1 MGEGVYQLRSSANSK
16 LTATPGSSGLTLNA
30 VGSGKNQQFRLD
42 YHASGYYTITCQEN
56 GLRLTAGKNGVT
68 LAKASTDNGQLWK
81 AAVYNS
87 GFSLQNRGTGSYL
100 SVSSNAAGG
109 RLILADTAMQWQ
121 LALAGAGWTL
131 DGASYPTVNST
142 LTVGQT
148 GFPFRGTLRNAYD
161 IRRVTVS
168 IQKSNGSNAISP
180 ATATPNAK
188 SYDLSRLDDAVAFS
202 RLGVGGYT
210 LVIAAEN
217 TAGDNYRL
225 ESKFYV
231 TDGSYV
237 VSFDPCGGTCSES
250 TRLVSAGQKY
260 GNLPTAVKDGC
271 AFVGWFTQPDGGQQI
286 TANSTTGASN
296 ITLYA
301 HYQGQYTYQFVNYD
315 GSVYAQGKLTAGQT
329 IPRPAGTPTRPADS
343 QYTYTFTG
351 WQGYTNG
358 MTISGNV
365 TFTAQYAAKAV
376 ESVPKEIT
384 TGAYRIADSYLRAI
398 PMGTTARQLLAN
410 LSPSDYITLPVQG
423 DSLVGTRHDRH
434 LCQGRPDH
442 PDPDH
447 RGHRRPQRRRPGHH
461 YRYGPAPGSPAG
473 QDVPDR
479 RGPSG
484 GGPQRRRSGYHH
496 RYGPASGVPAGPGY
510 HATQL
515 SMRDHAMRKNISSAL
530 AGFLAALLL
539 WCLLPVTAEAAGAS
553 FSGSGSVRAGDS
565 VTVTFSV
572 SGSNIQGIT
581 AVLHYDSS
589 TLTLTGTRQ
598 LIGDSWS
605 VDMSGGNLLAY
616 DQSLNNP
623 ISGSSAVLAVTFR
636 VKSGVAAGTK
646 VSATITDIVTSDGN
660 SDQSLNDASWSAS
673 VASPP
678 SGNANLSGLSCGSY
692 ALSPS
697 FSAGTT
703 EYSVTVPYDVSR
715 LPLDY
720 SAADGGANVSVSGN
734 QLSVG
739 VNTVVLTVTAAN
751 GATRRYTI
759 SVTRQPDP
767 TATLSSDAD
776 LADLTPSEGKLTPAF
791 APNITEYAVY
801 VPYETTKLSL
811 SATAKDSKAL
821 GVTQP
826 DAALKQGDN
835 VLTVTCTAEDGHHP
849 GLYGPCGAD
858 AWLCRD
864 PAPDRRTGAGG
875 PAPEPDDQQ
884 PGPFRSLWTALCA
897 PGGSAPADGA
907 LGAAV
912 HHPGF
917 AAGGFAGGAVLY
929 RAVRWHFP
937 QPPPYPGSSG
947 PDGAAGAP
955 GAPAGA

>member
-1 MGEGVYQLRSSANSK
+1 
-16 LTATPGSSGLTLNA
+16 
-30 VGSGKNQQFRLD
+30 
-42 YHASGYYTITCQEN
+42 
-56 GLRLTAGKNGVT
+56 
-68 LAKASTDNGQLWK
+68 
-81 AAVYNS
+81 
-87 GFSLQNRGTGSYL
+87 
-100 SVSSNAAGG
+100 
-109 RLILADTAMQWQ
+109 
-121 LALAGAGWTL
+121 
-131 DGASYPTVNST
+131 
-142 LTVGQT
+142 
-148 GFPFRGTLRNAYD
+148 
-161 IRRVTVS
+161 
-168 IQKSNGSNAISP
+168 
-180 ATATPNAK
+180 
-188 SYDLSRLDDAVAFS
+188 
-202 RLGVGGYT
+202 
-210 LVIAAEN
+210 
-217 TAGDNYRL
+217 
-225 ESKFYV
+225 
-231 TDGSYV
+231 
-237 VSFDPCGGTCSES
+237 
-250 TRLVSAGQKY
+250 
-260 GNLPTAVKDGC
+260 
-271 AFVGWFTQPDGGQQI
+271 
-286 TANSTTGASN
+286 
-296 ITLYA
+296 
-301 HYQGQYTYQFVNYD
+301 
-315 GSVYAQGKLTAGQT
+315 
-329 IPRPAGTPTRPADS
+329 
-343 QYTYTFTG
+343 
-351 WQGYTNG
+351 
-358 MTISGNV
+358 
-365 TFTAQYAAKAV
+365 
-376 ESVPKEIT
+376 
-384 TGAYRIADSYLRAI
+384 
-398 PMGTTARQLLAN
+398 
-410 LSPSDYITLPVQG
+410 
-423 DSLVGTRHDRH
+423 
-434 LCQGRPDH
+434 
-442 PDPDH
+442 
-447 RGHRRPQRRRPGHH
+447 
-461 YRYGPAPGSPAG
+461 
-473 QDVPDR
+473 
-479 RGPSG
+479 
-484 GGPQRRRSGYHH
+484 
-496 RYGPASGVPAGPGY
+496 
-510 HATQL
+510 
-515 SMRDHAMRKNISSAL
+515 MRKNISSAL

-589 TLTLTGTRQ
+589 ALTLTGTRQ

-673 VASPP
+673 VAPPP

-835 VLTVTCTAEDGHHP
+835 VLTVTCTAEDGTTRDYTVHVVRMP
-849 GLYGPCGAD
+849 GF
-858 AWLCRD
+858 
-864 PAPDRRTGAGG
+864 AGTLPQIG
-875 PAPEPDDQQ
+875 EPEPEAPTLEEPQAQ
-884 PGPFRSLWTALCA
+884 PGPFRALWTALCA
-897 PGGSAPADGA
+897 PVDLPLNRWLPMYAILAAGLVVLLVLLFFIGRSVGISRSRRRILDRLARMEQPEPQEPQPEPEHEPTAQPEESAQEPAPAA
-907 LGAAV
+907 SA
-912 HHPGF
+912 
-917 AAGGFAGGAVLY
+917 
-929 RAVRWHFP
+929 
-937 QPPPYPGSSG
+937 QPEAPEPEIPPEPSELPEVPEPAQPEA
-947 PDGAAGAP
+947 PDP
-955 GAPAGA
+955 APAESEPAPVEPETPAPEAESAAPEEPETPESEEKTLDRESLDALLEEIRNM

>member
-1 MGEGVYQLRSSANSK
+1 
-16 LTATPGSSGLTLNA
+16 
-30 VGSGKNQQFRLD
+30 
-42 YHASGYYTITCQEN
+42 
-56 GLRLTAGKNGVT
+56 
-68 LAKASTDNGQLWK
+68 
-81 AAVYNS
+81 
-87 GFSLQNRGTGSYL
+87 
-100 SVSSNAAGG
+100 
-109 RLILADTAMQWQ
+109 
-121 LALAGAGWTL
+121 
-131 DGASYPTVNST
+131 
-142 LTVGQT
+142 
-148 GFPFRGTLRNAYD
+148 
-161 IRRVTVS
+161 
-168 IQKSNGSNAISP
+168 
-180 ATATPNAK
+180 
-188 SYDLSRLDDAVAFS
+188 
-202 RLGVGGYT
+202 
-210 LVIAAEN
+210 
-217 TAGDNYRL
+217 
-225 ESKFYV
+225 
-231 TDGSYV
+231 
-237 VSFDPCGGTCSES
+237 
-250 TRLVSAGQKY
+250 
-260 GNLPTAVKDGC
+260 
-271 AFVGWFTQPDGGQQI
+271 
-286 TANSTTGASN
+286 
-296 ITLYA
+296 
-301 HYQGQYTYQFVNYD
+301 
-315 GSVYAQGKLTAGQT
+315 
-329 IPRPAGTPTRPADS
+329 
-343 QYTYTFTG
+343 
-351 WQGYTNG
+351 
-358 MTISGNV
+358 
-365 TFTAQYAAKAV
+365 
-376 ESVPKEIT
+376 
-384 TGAYRIADSYLRAI
+384 
-398 PMGTTARQLLAN
+398 
-410 LSPSDYITLPVQG
+410 
-423 DSLVGTRHDRH
+423 
-434 LCQGRPDH
+434 
-442 PDPDH
+442 
-447 RGHRRPQRRRPGHH
+447 
-461 YRYGPAPGSPAG
+461 
-473 QDVPDR
+473 
-479 RGPSG
+479 
-484 GGPQRRRSGYHH
+484 
-496 RYGPASGVPAGPGY
+496 
-510 HATQL
+510 
-515 SMRDHAMRKNISSAL
+515 MRKNISSAL

-581 AVLHYDSS
+581 AVLHYDSIA
-589 TLTLTGTRQ
+589 LTLTGTRQ

-835 VLTVTCTAEDGHHP
+835 VLTVTCTAEDGTTRDYTVHVVRMP
-849 GLYGPCGAD
+849 GFAGTLPQIGEPE
-858 AWLCRD
+858 
-864 PAPDRRTGAGG
+864 PEAPT
-875 PAPEPDDQQ
+875 PEPDDQQ

-897 PGGSAPADGA
+897 PVDLPLLTGRWVPLYAILALQLVVLLVALFFIGRSVGISRSRRRILDRLARMEQPEPQEPQPESASEPEPVTQSESAPVPEP
-907 LGAAV
+907 AAQ
-912 HHPGF
+912 PESPEPEIPPE
-917 AAGGFAGGAVLY
+917 
-929 RAVRWHFP
+929 P
-937 QPPPYPGSSG
+937 QPEPPKNPE
-947 PDGAAGAP
+947 PVQPETPAPEPAAAEPESVPAEPETPAP
-955 GAPAGA
+955 EEESAAPEEPETPETPESEEKPQTLDRESLDALLEEIRNM

>member
-1 MGEGVYQLRSSANSK
+1 
-16 LTATPGSSGLTLNA
+16 
-30 VGSGKNQQFRLD
+30 
-42 YHASGYYTITCQEN
+42 
-56 GLRLTAGKNGVT
+56 
-68 LAKASTDNGQLWK
+68 
-81 AAVYNS
+81 
-87 GFSLQNRGTGSYL
+87 
-100 SVSSNAAGG
+100 
-109 RLILADTAMQWQ
+109 
-121 LALAGAGWTL
+121 
-131 DGASYPTVNST
+131 
-142 LTVGQT
+142 
-148 GFPFRGTLRNAYD
+148 
-161 IRRVTVS
+161 
-168 IQKSNGSNAISP
+168 
-180 ATATPNAK
+180 
-188 SYDLSRLDDAVAFS
+188 
-202 RLGVGGYT
+202 
-210 LVIAAEN
+210 
-217 TAGDNYRL
+217 
-225 ESKFYV
+225 
-231 TDGSYV
+231 
-237 VSFDPCGGTCSES
+237 
-250 TRLVSAGQKY
+250 
-260 GNLPTAVKDGC
+260 
-271 AFVGWFTQPDGGQQI
+271 
-286 TANSTTGASN
+286 
-296 ITLYA
+296 
-301 HYQGQYTYQFVNYD
+301 
-315 GSVYAQGKLTAGQT
+315 
-329 IPRPAGTPTRPADS
+329 
-343 QYTYTFTG
+343 
-351 WQGYTNG
+351 
-358 MTISGNV
+358 
-365 TFTAQYAAKAV
+365 
-376 ESVPKEIT
+376 
-384 TGAYRIADSYLRAI
+384 
-398 PMGTTARQLLAN
+398 
-410 LSPSDYITLPVQG
+410 
-423 DSLVGTRHDRH
+423 
-434 LCQGRPDH
+434 
-442 PDPDH
+442 
-447 RGHRRPQRRRPGHH
+447 
-461 YRYGPAPGSPAG
+461 
-473 QDVPDR
+473 
-479 RGPSG
+479 
-484 GGPQRRRSGYHH
+484 
-496 RYGPASGVPAGPGY
+496 
-510 HATQL
+510 
-515 SMRDHAMRKNISSAL
+515 MRDHAMRKNISSAL

-589 TLTLTGTRQ
+589 ALTLTGTRQ

-673 VASPP
+673 VAPPP

-835 VLTVTCTAEDGHHP
+835 VLTVTCTAEDGTTRDYTVHVVRMP
-849 GLYGPCGAD
+849 GF
-858 AWLCRD
+858 
-864 PAPDRRTGAGG
+864 AGTLPQIG
-875 PAPEPDDQQ
+875 EPEPEAPTLEEPQAQ
-884 PGPFRSLWTALCA
+884 PGPFRALWTALCA
-897 PGGSAPADGA
+897 PVDLPLNRWLPMYAILAAGLVVLLVLLFFIGRSVGISRSRRRILDRLARMEQPEPQEPQPEPEHEPTAQPEESAQEPAPAA
-907 LGAAV
+907 SA
-912 HHPGF
+912 
-917 AAGGFAGGAVLY
+917 
-929 RAVRWHFP
+929 
-937 QPPPYPGSSG
+937 QPEAPEPEIPPEPSELPEVPEPAQPEA
-947 PDGAAGAP
+947 PDP
-955 GAPAGA
+955 APAESEPAPVEPETPAPEAESAAPEEPETPESEEKTLDRESLDALLEEIRNM

>member
-1 MGEGVYQLRSSANSK
+1 
-16 LTATPGSSGLTLNA
+16 
-30 VGSGKNQQFRLD
+30 
-42 YHASGYYTITCQEN
+42 
-56 GLRLTAGKNGVT
+56 
-68 LAKASTDNGQLWK
+68 
-81 AAVYNS
+81 
-87 GFSLQNRGTGSYL
+87 
-100 SVSSNAAGG
+100 
-109 RLILADTAMQWQ
+109 
-121 LALAGAGWTL
+121 
-131 DGASYPTVNST
+131 
-142 LTVGQT
+142 
-148 GFPFRGTLRNAYD
+148 
-161 IRRVTVS
+161 
-168 IQKSNGSNAISP
+168 
-180 ATATPNAK
+180 
-188 SYDLSRLDDAVAFS
+188 
-202 RLGVGGYT
+202 
-210 LVIAAEN
+210 
-217 TAGDNYRL
+217 
-225 ESKFYV
+225 
-231 TDGSYV
+231 
-237 VSFDPCGGTCSES
+237 
-250 TRLVSAGQKY
+250 
-260 GNLPTAVKDGC
+260 
-271 AFVGWFTQPDGGQQI
+271 
-286 TANSTTGASN
+286 
-296 ITLYA
+296 
-301 HYQGQYTYQFVNYD
+301 
-315 GSVYAQGKLTAGQT
+315 
-329 IPRPAGTPTRPADS
+329 
-343 QYTYTFTG
+343 
-351 WQGYTNG
+351 
-358 MTISGNV
+358 
-365 TFTAQYAAKAV
+365 
-376 ESVPKEIT
+376 
-384 TGAYRIADSYLRAI
+384 
-398 PMGTTARQLLAN
+398 
-410 LSPSDYITLPVQG
+410 
-423 DSLVGTRHDRH
+423 
-434 LCQGRPDH
+434 
-442 PDPDH
+442 
-447 RGHRRPQRRRPGHH
+447 
-461 YRYGPAPGSPAG
+461 
-473 QDVPDR
+473 
-479 RGPSG
+479 
-484 GGPQRRRSGYHH
+484 
-496 RYGPASGVPAGPGY
+496 
-510 HATQL
+510 
-515 SMRDHAMRKNISSAL
+515 MRKNISSAL

-739 VNTVVLTVTAAN
+739 VNTVVLAVTAAN

-776 LADLTPSEGKLTPAF
+776 LADLTPSEGKLSPAF

-835 VLTVTCTAEDGHHP
+835 VLTVTCTAEDGTT
-849 GLYGPCGAD
+849 
-858 AWLCRD
+858 RD
-864 PAPDRRTGAGG
+864 YTVHVVRMPAFAGTLPQIG
-875 PAPEPDDQQ
+875 EPEPEAPVPEPDDQQ

-897 PGGSAPADGA
+897 PVDLPLLTGRWVPLYAILALQLVVLLVALFFIGRSVGISCRRRILDRLARMEQPEPQEPQPEPEHEPTAQPEESAQEPAPAA
-907 LGAAV
+907 SA
-912 HHPGF
+912 
-917 AAGGFAGGAVLY
+917 
-929 RAVRWHFP
+929 
-937 QPPPYPGSSG
+937 QPEAPEPEIPPEPSNPPEVPE
-947 PDGAAGAP
+947 PDQPEAP
-955 GAPAGA
+955 DPAPAESEPAPVEPETPAPEAESATPEEPETPESEENPQTLDRESLDALLEEIRNM

>member
-1 MGEGVYQLRSSANSK
+1 MCIRD
-16 LTATPGSSGLTLNA
+16 
-30 VGSGKNQQFRLD
+30 R
-42 YHASGYYTITCQEN
+42 EN

-168 IQKSNGSNAISP
+168 IQRSNGSNAISP

-315 GSVYAQGKLTAGQT
+315 GSVYAQGKLTAGQA

-423 DSLVGTRHDRH
+423 DSLVGT
-434 LCQGRPDH
+434 G
-442 PDPDH
+442 
-447 RGHRRPQRRRPGHH
+447 
-461 YRYGPAPGSPAG
+461 
-473 QDVPDR
+473 
-479 RGPSG
+479 
-484 GGPQRRRSGYHH
+484 
-496 RYGPASGVPAGPGY
+496 
-510 HATQL
+510 
-515 SMRDHAMRKNISSAL
+515 M
-530 AGFLAALLL
+530 
-539 WCLLPVTAEAAGAS
+539 
-553 FSGSGSVRAGDS
+553 
-565 VTVTFSV
+565 TVTYARD
-572 SGSNIQGIT
+572 GQTIQ
-581 AVLHYDSS
+581 
-589 TLTLTGTRQ
+589 TLTTVVTGD
-598 LIGDSWS
+598 LSGD
-605 VDMSGGNLLAY
+605 G
-616 DQSLNNP
+616 
-623 ISGSSAVLAVTFR
+623 R
-636 VKSGVAAGTK
+636 V
-646 VSATITDIVTSDGN
+646 TITDMVRLQAHLLGKTSLTG
-660 SDQSLNDASWSAS
+660 A
-673 VASPP
+673 
-678 SGNANLSGLSCGSY
+678 
-692 ALSPS
+692 ALQ
-697 FSAGTT
+697 
-703 EYSVTVPYDVSR
+703 
-715 LPLDY
+715 
-720 SAADGGANVSVSGN
+720 AADLNGDG
-734 QLSVG
+734 Q
-739 VNTVVLTVTAAN
+739 VTITDMVRLQAYLL
-751 GATRRYTI
+751 GRGTI
-759 SVTRQPDP
+759 QP
-767 TATLSSDAD
+767 
-776 LADLTPSEGKLTPAF
+776 
-791 APNITEYAVY
+791 N
-801 VPYETTKLSL
+801 
-811 SATAKDSKAL
+811 
-821 GVTQP
+821 
-826 DAALKQGDN
+826 
-835 VLTVTCTAEDGHHP
+835 
-849 GLYGPCGAD
+849 
-858 AWLCRD
+858 
-864 PAPDRRTGAGG
+864 
-875 PAPEPDDQQ
+875 
-884 PGPFRSLWTALCA
+884 
-897 PGGSAPADGA
+897 
-907 LGAAV
+907 
-912 HHPGF
+912 
-917 AAGGFAGGAVLY
+917 
-929 RAVRWHFP
+929 
-937 QPPPYPGSSG
+937 
-947 PDGAAGAP
+947 
-955 GAPAGA
+955 

>member
-1 MGEGVYQLRSSANSK
+1 
-16 LTATPGSSGLTLNA
+16 
-30 VGSGKNQQFRLD
+30 
-42 YHASGYYTITCQEN
+42 
-56 GLRLTAGKNGVT
+56 
-68 LAKASTDNGQLWK
+68 
-81 AAVYNS
+81 
-87 GFSLQNRGTGSYL
+87 
-100 SVSSNAAGG
+100 
-109 RLILADTAMQWQ
+109 
-121 LALAGAGWTL
+121 
-131 DGASYPTVNST
+131 
-142 LTVGQT
+142 
-148 GFPFRGTLRNAYD
+148 
-161 IRRVTVS
+161 
-168 IQKSNGSNAISP
+168 
-180 ATATPNAK
+180 
-188 SYDLSRLDDAVAFS
+188 
-202 RLGVGGYT
+202 
-210 LVIAAEN
+210 
-217 TAGDNYRL
+217 
-225 ESKFYV
+225 
-231 TDGSYV
+231 
-237 VSFDPCGGTCSES
+237 
-250 TRLVSAGQKY
+250 
-260 GNLPTAVKDGC
+260 
-271 AFVGWFTQPDGGQQI
+271 
-286 TANSTTGASN
+286 
-296 ITLYA
+296 
-301 HYQGQYTYQFVNYD
+301 
-315 GSVYAQGKLTAGQT
+315 
-329 IPRPAGTPTRPADS
+329 
-343 QYTYTFTG
+343 
-351 WQGYTNG
+351 
-358 MTISGNV
+358 
-365 TFTAQYAAKAV
+365 
-376 ESVPKEIT
+376 
-384 TGAYRIADSYLRAI
+384 
-398 PMGTTARQLLAN
+398 
-410 LSPSDYITLPVQG
+410 
-423 DSLVGTRHDRH
+423 
-434 LCQGRPDH
+434 
-442 PDPDH
+442 
-447 RGHRRPQRRRPGHH
+447 
-461 YRYGPAPGSPAG
+461 
-473 QDVPDR
+473 
-479 RGPSG
+479 
-484 GGPQRRRSGYHH
+484 
-496 RYGPASGVPAGPGY
+496 
-510 HATQL
+510 
-515 SMRDHAMRKNISSAL
+515 MRKNISSAL

-589 TLTLTGTRQ
+589 ALTLTGTRQ

-835 VLTVTCTAEDGHHP
+835 VLTVTCTAEDGTT
-849 GLYGPCGAD
+849 
-858 AWLCRD
+858 RD
-864 PAPDRRTGAGG
+864 YTVHVVRMPAFAGTLPQIG
-875 PAPEPDDQQ
+875 EPEPEDPTPEPDDQQ

-897 PGGSAPADGA
+897 PVDLPLLTGRWVPLYAILALQLVVLLVALFFIGRSVGISRSRRRILDRLARMEQPEPQPESASEPEPVTQSESAPVPEP
-907 LGAAV
+907 AAQ
-912 HHPGF
+912 PESPEPEIPPE
-917 AAGGFAGGAVLY
+917 
-929 RAVRWHFP
+929 P
-937 QPPPYPGSSG
+937 QPEPPKNPE
-947 PDGAAGAP
+947 PVQPETPAPEPAAAEPESVPAEPETPAP
-955 GAPAGA
+955 EEESAAPEEPETPETPESEEKPQTLDRESLDALLEEIRNM

>member
-1 MGEGVYQLRSSANSK
+1 
-16 LTATPGSSGLTLNA
+16 
-30 VGSGKNQQFRLD
+30 
-42 YHASGYYTITCQEN
+42 
-56 GLRLTAGKNGVT
+56 
-68 LAKASTDNGQLWK
+68 
-81 AAVYNS
+81 
-87 GFSLQNRGTGSYL
+87 
-100 SVSSNAAGG
+100 
-109 RLILADTAMQWQ
+109 
-121 LALAGAGWTL
+121 
-131 DGASYPTVNST
+131 
-142 LTVGQT
+142 
-148 GFPFRGTLRNAYD
+148 
-161 IRRVTVS
+161 
-168 IQKSNGSNAISP
+168 
-180 ATATPNAK
+180 
-188 SYDLSRLDDAVAFS
+188 
-202 RLGVGGYT
+202 
-210 LVIAAEN
+210 
-217 TAGDNYRL
+217 
-225 ESKFYV
+225 
-231 TDGSYV
+231 
-237 VSFDPCGGTCSES
+237 
-250 TRLVSAGQKY
+250 
-260 GNLPTAVKDGC
+260 
-271 AFVGWFTQPDGGQQI
+271 
-286 TANSTTGASN
+286 
-296 ITLYA
+296 
-301 HYQGQYTYQFVNYD
+301 
-315 GSVYAQGKLTAGQT
+315 
-329 IPRPAGTPTRPADS
+329 
-343 QYTYTFTG
+343 
-351 WQGYTNG
+351 
-358 MTISGNV
+358 
-365 TFTAQYAAKAV
+365 
-376 ESVPKEIT
+376 
-384 TGAYRIADSYLRAI
+384 
-398 PMGTTARQLLAN
+398 
-410 LSPSDYITLPVQG
+410 
-423 DSLVGTRHDRH
+423 
-434 LCQGRPDH
+434 
-442 PDPDH
+442 
-447 RGHRRPQRRRPGHH
+447 
-461 YRYGPAPGSPAG
+461 
-473 QDVPDR
+473 
-479 RGPSG
+479 
-484 GGPQRRRSGYHH
+484 
-496 RYGPASGVPAGPGY
+496 
-510 HATQL
+510 
-515 SMRDHAMRKNISSAL
+515 MRKNISSAL

-589 TLTLTGTRQ
+589 ALTLTGTRQ

-623 ISGSSAVLAVTFR
+623 ISGSSTVLAVTFR

-835 VLTVTCTAEDGHHP
+835 VLTVTCTAEDGTTRDYTVHVVRMP
-849 GLYGPCGAD
+849 GFAGTLPQIGEPE
-858 AWLCRD
+858 
-864 PAPDRRTGAGG
+864 PEAPV
-875 PAPEPDDQQ
+875 PEPDDQQ

-897 PGGSAPADGA
+897 PVDLPLLTGRWVPLYAILALQLVVLLVVLFFIGRSVGISRRRRILDRLARMEQPEPQEPQPEPEHEPTAQPEESAQEPAPAASAQPEAPEPEIPPEPSEPPEVPEPAQPEAPDPAPAESEPAPVEAEAPAPEAESAPVEPETPVPEAKSAAPEEPETPAPEAESATLEEPETPESEENPQTLDRESLDA
-907 LGAAV
+907 L
-912 HHPGF
+912 
-917 AAGGFAGGAVLY
+917 LEEI
-929 RAVRWHFP
+929 RNM
-937 QPPPYPGSSG
+937 
-947 PDGAAGAP
+947 
-955 GAPAGA
+955 